1 MDLAE
6 VVLETPRSA
15 WCRGQVFGLGDALE
29 EARVLDKPLSRW
41 RHAQASAVQGATTVR
56 GPALLVGRDL
66 WVSPGMRR
74 GFVRAASRRGGDSP
88 LRLVRPEDGPAATAD
103 PLRRLPRE
111 AQHILFDLWYLPEGV
126 EVSLDPALGA
136 LPEALERAPGL
147 DVEATTH
154 EVSTD
159 VDGGMAGVQSDA
171 SLSITIAS
179 VAAAPVGH
187 WVELGRANLLA
198 IGTRILGAGPARGLL
213 TLLWAALR
221 AMSLNPFKILQ
232 KTTRVG
238 KGCWIHPQ
246 AVVEGCVLGDNVKV
260 DACAV
265 LRGCVLGDD
274 VKVGACAVAEYSV
287 LGEGSELQKQATAVL
302 SVVYPGARIGGLL
315 QVGVA
320 GRGVRQKMG
329 SFGTDMNLNGVV
341 RVPSPDGLVPVDI
354 GYQGVCLGHGC
365 FVASGV
371 WIAPGRVIE
380 AGRVLLR
387 PEGSVVLK

>member
-6 VVLETPRSA
+6 VVLETPRSR
-15 WCRGQVFGLGDALE
+15 WCQGEVFGLGDPLE
-29 EARVLDKPLSRW
+29 EARVLDRPLRAW
-41 RHAQASAVQGATTVR
+41 RHEQARALEAPTTLR

-66 WVSPGMRR
+66 WVSPGLRR
-74 GFVRAASRRGGDSP
+74 GFLRAARSAGGAAP
-88 LRLVRPEDGPAATAD
+88 LRLVRPQGGPAATAD
-103 PLRRLPRE
+103 PLRRLPRRD
-111 AQHILFDLWYLPEGV
+111 AQILFDLWYLPEGA
-126 EVSLDPALGA
+126 EVSLDPGQEA
-136 LPEALERAPGL
+136 LPEALEQAAGL

-154 EVSTD
+154 EVSTT
-159 VDGGMAGVQSDA
+159 VDSGMEGAQDTA
-171 SLSITIAS
+171 LSITIAS

-187 WVELGRANLLA
+187 WVELGRTNLLA
-198 IGTRILGAGPARGLL
+198 IGTRILGAGPVRGVL

-232 KTTRVG
+232 KTTRRG
-238 KGCWIHPQ
+238 KNCWIHPQ

-265 LRGCVLGDD
+265 LRGCVLGDN

-315 QVGVA
+315 QLGVA

-329 SFGTDMNLNGVV
+329 SFGTDMNLHGVV
-341 RVPSPDGLVPVDI
+341 KVMSPQGLLPVDI

-371 WIAPGRVIE
+371 WIAPGRIIE
-380 AGRVLLR
+380 AQRVLLR